1 MSSTPRSWKELYDLA
16 NDYFGLNSYEADSIL
31 ETFFAYNFDVNEPE
45 FVYQLNQRELFFEGE
60 WEDWFLRN
68 GGDER
73 LIEY

>member
-1 MSSTPRSWKELYDLA
+1 MDSTPRSWSELYDLV
-16 NDYFGLNSYEADSIL
+16 NDYFGRNSYEAESIL
-31 ETFFAYNFDVNEPE
+31 ETFFAYNYDVNEPE
-45 FVYQLNQRELFFEGE
+45 FVWQLNQRELLLDRE